1 MLSSLLTHIPNQTHA
16 FPWTHFLHHCN
27 SRAHIVS
34 CVVFLFLKAIPKE
47 AFVKDLSVAT
57 YYLARDLAGAS
68 LGLAGLFAIQ
78 DLELQPV
85 AYWSASAFCW
95 MIEGEAV
102 SFFPLPI

>member
-1 MLSSLLTHIPNQTHA
+1 M
-16 FPWTHFLHHCN
+16 
-27 SRAHIVS
+27 VS
-34 CVVFLFLKAIPKE
+34 CVVSLFLQAIPKE
-47 AFVKDLSVAT
+47 AFVKDLSAAT
-57 YYLARDLAGAS
+57 YYLVRDLAGAA

-102 SFFPLPI
+102 SFFPLPIGRLLVALLLLLRLLRLLLLLWYWNFFFFGF

>member
-1 MLSSLLTHIPNQTHA
+1 MNPHFLKLKTDFVLTHVYP
-16 FPWTHFLHHCN
+16 PM
-27 SRAHIVS
+27 VS
-34 CVVFLFLKAIPKE
+34 CVVSLFLQAIPKE
-47 AFVKDLSVAT
+47 AFVKDLSAAT
-57 YYLARDLAGAS
+57 YYLVRDLAGAA